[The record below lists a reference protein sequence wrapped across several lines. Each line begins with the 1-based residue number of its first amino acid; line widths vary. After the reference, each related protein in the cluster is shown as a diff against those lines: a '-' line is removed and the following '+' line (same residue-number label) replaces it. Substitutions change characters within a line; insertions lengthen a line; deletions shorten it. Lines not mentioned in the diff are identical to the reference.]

1 MEFSLFKNVARHTFK
16 HPFDNSSVD
25 IVMYDCFR
33 QQFIQMKYP
42 NWLVRDSFIESLFFD
57 LFTAD
62 CEIDLL
68 PLLIQSNLLKRI

>member
-1 MEFSLFKNVARHTFK
+1 
-16 HPFDNSSVD
+16 
-25 IVMYDCFR
+25 MYDCFR